1 MKKKSKIEKIKEELQ
16 KPIVPRAPHRP
27 TKTIK
32 DKKKY
37 DRKRDKHDSN
47 RREEWNNYY

>member
-1 MKKKSKIEKIKEELQ
+1 MKKKGKIEKIKEELR

-32 DKKKY
+32 DKTKY
-37 DRKRDKHDSN
+37 DRKREKDKGD
-47 RREEWNNYY
+47 NND